1 MIDFLY
7 NPMGFILFID
17 KHYSEKAPTG
27 FISLAKG
34 CTKFFFLRTP
44 NPYFQDYGLQGNPKV
59 QGRIMYVKES
69 SEHNI
74 WTLHVEMFHRLWS
87 SPS

>member
-7 NPMGFILFID
+7 NPMDFILFID

-27 FISLAKG
+27 WQKVAQN
-34 CTKFFFLRTP
+34 FFLRTP

-59 QGRIMYVKES
+59 QGRIMYIKES
-69 SEHNI
+69 SKHNT
-74 WTLHVEMFHRLWS
+74 WTLHIGMFHRLWS
-87 SPS
+87 NPS